1 MYSCFKCCQSF
12 SHTDELIDHL
22 KISHLLKKP
31 TIDNPLICKFKS
43 CDQLFFKYAVF
54 KKHICN
60 SHAEITLSENDNIE
74 EINIIEINNTYVT
87 AASNRDSSVA
97 LKNNLAHI
105 KTTDY
110 QNNFED
116 KSFFFS
122 CGLHARPGLPRNE
135 ILFIQKQI
143 ADLLAP
149 IASAVKDAL
158 TSSTLSYEILNY
170 VLDFCKSPFK
180 PIVSEYKFLKFLKEK
195 NLYENPLAYTISN
208 KLVPKIK
215 RGKAEL
221 MPHKVNIQL
230 MPVKFQITKFFEIP
244 DVLNLTV
251 KNQKELM
258 KKETICNFVNTCTFA
273 NKLSHYDIND
283 IIIPLN
289 FYADE
294 FQINNAIGAH
304 VSSICGCYYCLNTC
318 NLS

>member
-122 CGLHARPGLPRNE
+122 CGIHN
-135 ILFIQKQI
+135 FKQ
-143 ADLLAP
+143 
-149 IASAVKDAL
+149 
-158 TSSTLSYEILNY
+158 TST
-170 VLDFCKSPFK
+170 
-180 PIVSEYKFLKFLKEK
+180 
-195 NLYENPLAYTISN
+195 
-208 KLVPKIK
+208 
-215 RGKAEL
+215 
-221 MPHKVNIQL
+221 
-230 MPVKFQITKFFEIP
+230 
-244 DVLNLTV
+244 
-251 KNQKELM
+251 
-258 KKETICNFVNTCTFA
+258 
-273 NKLSHYDIND
+273 
-283 IIIPLN
+283 
-289 FYADE
+289 
-294 FQINNAIGAH
+294 
-304 VSSICGCYYCLNTC
+304 
-318 NLS
+318 